1 MDVQIIR
8 QNDLKNRNNYQIRFD
23 IHKRTCKNS
32 EYELFVFLV
41 KLFYQLYDHF
51 TKNHNKISK
60 SKSFCFYF
68 SLFLHYLY
76 YNLLNVFRTII
87 KAPTIPQSMT

>member
-41 KLFYQLYDHF
+41 KLFFQLYDHF

-60 SKSFCFYF
+60 SKSFVFI
-68 SLFLHYLY
+68 SLFLHYLH
-76 YNLLNVFRTII
+76 YNLFDVFRTII
-87 KAPTIPQSMT
+87 KAPNVPQSMT

>member
-32 EYELFVFLV
+32 EYELFVFL
-41 KLFYQLYDHF
+41 
-51 TKNHNKISK
+51 
-60 SKSFCFYF
+60 
-68 SLFLHYLY
+68 
-76 YNLLNVFRTII
+76 
-87 KAPTIPQSMT
+87 A

>member
-8 QNDLKNRNNYQIRFD
+8 QNDLENRNNYQIRFD

-41 KLFYQLYDHF
+41 NLFCQLYGHF

-60 SKSFCFYF
+60 SKSFCSYF

-76 YNLLNVFRTII
+76 YNLFDEFRTII
-87 KAPTIPQSMT
+87 KAQNIPQSMT